1 MKKLI
6 ASIALLLVVQFT
18 GFGQSFDLQK
28 LLKENKLVT
37 TRGKIIPL
45 TDGNKSGISMTG
57 ISWLKD
63 TQFSAGV
70 IEVDLRGKDIFQ
82 KSFIG
87 IVFHGVDTLTHDVVY
102 FRPFNFRAEDPIRKI
117 HAVQYVSHPDHP
129 WDRLR
134 KEKNGI
140 YEKAIDPPPVAT
152 EWFHACIEV
161 GEKQV
166 KVFVNGA
173 KTPSLVVDKL
183 NDRKTGMIG
192 LWNEGDNGEFANL
205 VIKSF

>member
-6 ASIALLLVVQFT
+6 VSIVLLLAVQFT
-18 GFGQSFDLQK
+18 VFGQSFDLQK
-28 LLKENKLVT
+28 LLKENKFVT
-37 TRGKIIPL
+37 SRGKIIPL

-57 ISWLKD
+57 IAWLKD
-63 TQFSAGV
+63 TQFSTGV
-70 IEVDLRGKDIFQ
+70 IEVDIRGRDVFQ

-87 IVFHGVDTLTHDVVY
+87 VAFHGVDSLTHDLVY

-117 HAVQYVSHPDHP
+117 HAVQYVSHPDYP

-140 YEKAIDPPPVAT
+140 YEKAIDPPPQAT
-152 EWFHACIEV
+152 DWFHARIEV
-161 GEKQV
+161 GEKQIM
-166 KVFVNGA
+166 VFVNGA

-183 NDRKTGMIG
+183 NDRKNGMIG
-192 LWNEGDNGEFANL
+192 LWNEGESGDFANL
-205 VIKSF
+205 TIKH